1 MSNQEKRQQS
11 VRGVTGT
18 SRTYEGDWMALFDAH
33 AVATGCFNDRLR
45 AWINAKLVSNYA
57 TLPDAMQAYAE
68 YKSATSWSELGTFN
82 PAI

>member
-1 MSNQEKRQQS
+1 MSNQQKRQQS

-18 SRTYEGDWMALFDAH
+18 AYTYEEDWHALFDAH
-33 AVATGCFNDRLR
+33 LIADGTFNDRMR
-45 AWINAKLVSNYA
+45 AWINAKLASNYA

-82 PAI
+82 PAV